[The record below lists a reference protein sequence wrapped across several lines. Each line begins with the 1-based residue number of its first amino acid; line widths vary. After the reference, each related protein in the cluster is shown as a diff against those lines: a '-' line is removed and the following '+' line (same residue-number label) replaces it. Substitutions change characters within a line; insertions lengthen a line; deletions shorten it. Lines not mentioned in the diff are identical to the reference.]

1 MKKLLAFISFL
12 FILSHLTAQIRA
24 ITETGDE
31 VILNDDGTWVYVNE
45 EDNEVN
51 NIFENPKLFEKD
63 SRATFLIKSNSTDV
77 GFWINPKKWKFNKAD
92 NNPDAEYELELKAGD
107 LYGMII
113 TEKIEVP
120 IMGLRKIALD
130 NARAIAPDLKLV
142 KEEFRNVNGS
152 RVLLL
157 QMNGTM
163 QGIKFSY
170 YGYYFSNTSGTVQFI
185 TYTSQNLI
193 EDLKDD
199 AELLLNGFDV
209 IKKELE

>member
-1 MKKLLAFISFL
+1 MKKFTLLLFCFL
-12 FILSHLTAQIRA
+12 ILGNLSSQIRA

-31 VILNDDGTWVYVNE
+31 VVLNDDGTWVYVNGDE
-45 EDNEVN
+45 TDNDE
-51 NIFENPKLFEKD
+51 IPENPKTFEKD
-63 SRATFLIKSNSTDV
+63 PKSSFLIKSNKTDV
-77 GFWINPKKWKFNKAD
+77 GFWINPKRWKFKKAES
-92 NNPDAEYELELKAGD
+92 NPDAEYELEYKDGD

-120 IMGLRKIALD
+120 ILGLRKIALD

-199 AELLLNGFDV
+199 AELLLNGFVV
-209 IKKELE
+209 INKEVE